1 MALASRSF
9 YSNDSDER
17 KIYQYERSPFTSVPL
32 SAMTYKPTHRIAS
45 LSKPK
50 IKKDTTVRE
59 GNFGEFHLMRNRL
72 LLFKDSHAM
81 LVIQSILV

>member
-9 YSNDSDER
+9 YSSDSDER
-17 KIYQYERSPFTSVPL
+17 KIFLYERSPFTSVSL
-32 SAMTYKPTHRIAS
+32 GAMTYKPTNRITN

-59 GNFGEFHLMRNRL
+59 GNCSQFDLKENRL
-72 LLFKDSHAM
+72 LLFKDFHAM
-81 LVIQSILV
+81 LVIQPIRV